1 MCLLY
6 YLFAPRNVL
15 VGLMCILLKN
25 LVLGMSIRV
34 SVTYMGGGGR
44 DAILLL
50 ISDLNQEVLSG
61 PIGSTVTW
69 W

>member
-6 YLFAPRNVL
+6 YVFAPRYVL

-34 SVTYMGGGGR
+34 SVTYIRGR
-44 DAILLL
+44 ENAVLPL
-50 ISDLNQEVLSG
+50 ISDLNQGVLPG
-61 PIGSTVTW
+61 PIGSTATW